1 MDDHTH
7 DPLTCQVCTDE
18 VRAGIL
24 LAQQRD
30 YEEYMMERI
39 PDYAKWMS
47 IEQNGF
53 TTLME
58 YGFIPVYERNRRA

>member
-1 MDDHTH
+1 
-7 DPLTCQVCTDE
+7 
-18 VRAGIL
+18 
-24 LAQQRD
+24 
-30 YEEYMMERI
+30 MERI